1 MPLIPDRPEIMLST
15 AIQLQQRDDISAWV
29 CGCGLGLQENTYQVL
44 QQQLAFPQPKPLL
57 LDADALTLL
66 AHYPELA
73 QAARHYPQ
81 LIITP
86 HPSEAARLLHTT
98 TSQIQADRLNAVK
111 QLAGQFQAIAILK
124 GHQTLIAT
132 PDGNIYQ
139 NQSGNAG
146 LATAGSGDV
155 LCGMIGALLAQGIAP
170 YEAAQCGVWLH
181 GAAAD
186 VLKTLY
192 VGEIGMLSG
201 EIALAA
207 RWLRNRLLAE

>member
-1 MPLIPDRPEIMLST
+1 M
-15 AIQLQQRDDISAWV
+15 
-29 CGCGLGLQENTYQVL
+29 
-44 QQQLAFPQPKPLL
+44 
-57 LDADALTLL
+57 
-66 AHYPELA
+66 
-73 QAARHYPQ
+73 
-81 LIITP
+81 
-86 HPSEAARLLHTT
+86 
-98 TSQIQADRLNAVK
+98 K
-111 QLAGQFQAIAILK
+111 QLAEQFQAIAVLK

-155 LCGMIGALLAQGIAP
+155 LCGMIGALLAQGVAP